1 MNDEAPNRYANNIKN
16 DMGMNHVVVMEYI
29 TEKYP
34 FLNNQAYTVEIGKL
48 EQAIPEIMFDMNQ
61 NSNNKNITWIIK
73 HKETGT

>member
-48 EQAIPEIMFDMNQ
+48 E
-61 NSNNKNITWIIK
+61 
-73 HKETGT
+73 